1 MTIIKFLFLCT
12 ALQFWLAI
20 ETTLSSRLGEDGM
33 AVAEHLEILSE
44 GVNAWNDWRGMNGGV
59 QPDLTGVDL
68 RNLDLQEINLSKA
81 LLAGS
86 NLAHC
91 DLRNANLASAQLECA
106 CLAFADLEDAML
118 AFSNLK
124 STDLRASNL
133 RNASLEDADLKHADL
148 TNACLEGASL
158 AYADLAHAN
167 LMDSDL
173 MGANFK
179 AANMECTNVSMVKYD
194 RKIFRNTIKTSGGNL
209 RSLWQKKDDFILD
222 TTIRC
227 KGVNAAT
234 CFGSQRFKLFLQ
246 DQDYLEEFL
255 DTHWG
260 KHVCFFWWLTADCGR
275 SVSRWAGW
283 SVGIAFVYAAAYFF
297 LGSEHFASTY
307 LKFNVWNMI
316 YYSVV
321 TFTTLGFGDITPRTT
336 GAAMLVM
343 TEVIIGY
350 IMLGGLITIFA
361 SKLSRRSG

>member
-1 MTIIKFLFLCT
+1 
-12 ALQFWLAI
+12 
-20 ETTLSSRLGEDGM
+20 M

-44 GVNAWNDWRGMNGGV
+44 GVKSWNNWRSLNGDV
-59 QPDLTGVDL
+59 QPDLAGVDL
-68 RNLDLQEINLSKA
+68 RNLDLQGINLSKA
-81 LLAGS
+81 RLEGTNFANS
-86 NLAHC
+86 
-91 DLRNANLASAQLECA
+91 DLRNANFSSAHLECA
-106 CLAFADLEDAML
+106 CLALADLEDAIL
-118 AFSNLK
+118 AFSNLT
-124 STDLRASNL
+124 SADLRATNL
-133 RNASLEDADLKHADL
+133 RNASLEDADLKHANL
-148 TNACLEGASL
+148 AHACLEGAIL

-179 AANMECTNVSMVKYD
+179 AANMESTNVAMVKYD
-194 RKIFRNTIKTSGGNL
+194 RKIFRNSIKRSGTNL
-209 RSLWQKKDDFILD
+209 RSLWHRKYDLMLD

-255 DTHWG
+255 DSYWG
-260 KHVCFFWWLTADCGR
+260 KRVCFFWWLTADCGR

-283 SVGIAFVYAAAYFF
+283 SVGIAFVYALAYFL
-297 LGSEHFASTY
+297 LGTDHFATTY
-307 LKFNVWNMI
+307 LEFNALNMI

-321 TFTTLGFGDITPRTT
+321 TFTTLGFGDITPKST